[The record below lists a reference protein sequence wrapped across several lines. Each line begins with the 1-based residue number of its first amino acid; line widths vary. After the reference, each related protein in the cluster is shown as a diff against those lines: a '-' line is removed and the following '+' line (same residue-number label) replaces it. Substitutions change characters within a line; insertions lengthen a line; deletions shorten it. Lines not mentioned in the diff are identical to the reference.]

1 MNLFLTL
8 GASVSGAEE
17 AIKAIPAT
25 VSDYFPYI
33 IGAVATITAMGAV
46 LSFIR
51 RAA

>member
-1 MNLFLTL
+1 MDLFLTL
-8 GASVSGAEE
+8 GAAVPGAED
-17 AIKAIPAT
+17 AIRLIPST